1 MAQIESKSE
10 LKKLFILYARIYIHE
25 SFICSV
31 SSKKK
36 EKKRN
41 WARPNASFQ
50 KSSYAIL
57 ANFFSLA
64 RFLVHFLCVR
74 LHSFFFHFLRSKS
87 FSYVKWSLP
96 FEANKTKLI
105 FWKRKKKTE
114 FLGRFS
120 FFSVAILKIEFLAYF
135 FGTVAFFL
143 FLRVGFF

>member
-10 LKKLFILYARIYIHE
+10 LKKLFILYARMYIHKP
-25 SFICSV
+25 FICSV

-36 EKKRN
+36 RKEKKLG
-41 WARPNASFQ
+41 
-50 KSSYAIL
+50 SSKCFISKIFLCNISQFLFACPISCP
-57 ANFFSLA
+57 FSL
-64 RFLVHFLCVR
+64 CET
-74 LHSFFFHFLRSKS
+74 SFFFLSFPALEILFICEMVLTVRGKQDKTHFL
-87 FSYVKWSLP
+87 
-96 FEANKTKLI
+96 KT
-105 FWKRKKKTE
+105 KKKTE